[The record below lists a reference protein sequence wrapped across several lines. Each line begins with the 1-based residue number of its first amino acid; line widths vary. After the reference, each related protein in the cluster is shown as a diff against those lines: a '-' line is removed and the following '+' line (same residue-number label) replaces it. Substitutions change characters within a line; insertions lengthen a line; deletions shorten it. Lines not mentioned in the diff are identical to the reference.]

1 MNTQGRHTTGL
12 VLSLLQSF
20 QKIMTCLGSVFSVTA
35 INVLGITLFTVGGA
49 SVLFILL
56 LYADTLRHI
65 MKNVPPVVKTHSAFV
80 LSVYPVS
87 DR

>member
-1 MNTQGRHTTGL
+1 
-12 VLSLLQSF
+12 LL
-20 QKIMTCLGSVFSVTA
+20 SVTA

-87 DR
+87 VQ

>member
-1 MNTQGRHTTGL
+1 
-12 VLSLLQSF
+12 
-20 QKIMTCLGSVFSVTA
+20 MTCVYFALSVTA

-56 LYADTLRHI
+56 LYADALRHI

-87 DR
+87 DL

>member
-1 MNTQGRHTTGL
+1 MNTGHFTRIMADGL
-12 VLSLLQSF
+12 
-20 QKIMTCLGSVFSVTA
+20 SVAA

-56 LYADTLRHI
+56 MYADTLWHI
-65 MKNVPPVVKTHSAFV
+65 MKNASPLVKTHSAFV

-87 DR
+87 YMNHFTYKTSVI